1 MFSYEEVIH
10 LNTQCTTLNLY
21 INLSVVKEEIAFIQ
35 ASKKNEE
42 DRKSKQSKG
51 SVQGP
56 LCICILFQ
64 TFVASS
70 YKKFTFLNKQDLEF
84 KNNKIFIT
92 FTIINIQVCFI
103 KNYFFLGKTLSNNHQ
118 CVIPYKDFLISIKQ
132 HRLCLKEPNFLPVS
146 SDALIN
152 IKKYIK
158 CDSILHRLVHIITF
172 DRLS

>member
-21 INLSVVKEEIAFIQ
+21 TNLSVVKEEIAFIQ

-64 TFVASS
+64 AFVASS
-70 YKKFTFLNKQDLEF
+70 YNRFTFLNKQDLEF

-92 FTIINIQVCFI
+92 FNIINIQVCFI
-103 KNYFFLGKTLSNNHQ
+103 KNYFFFRKNT
-118 CVIPYKDFLISIKQ
+118 K
-132 HRLCLKEPNFLPVS
+132 
-146 SDALIN
+146 
-152 IKKYIK
+152 
-158 CDSILHRLVHIITF
+158 
-172 DRLS
+172 

>member
-1 MFSYEEVIH
+1 MLLFKH
-10 LNTQCTTLNLY
+10 Q
-21 INLSVVKEEIAFIQ
+21 
-35 ASKKNEE
+35 KKNEE
-42 DRKSKQSKG
+42 DRESKQSKG

-64 TFVASS
+64 AFVASN
-70 YKKFTFLNKQDLEF
+70 YNRFTFLNKQDLEF
-84 KNNKIFIT
+84 KNNKIHVFIT

-152 IKKYIK
+152 TMYKKKYK
-158 CDSILHRLVHIITF
+158 MMTVYSIDLYI
-172 DRLS
+172 

>member
-21 INLSVVKEEIAFIQ
+21 TNLSVVKEEIAFIQ
-35 ASKKNEE
+35 ASKKKMKKIE
-42 DRKSKQSKG
+42 QSKG
-51 SVQGP
+51 SVQGS

-64 TFVASS
+64 AFVASS
-70 YKKFTFLNKQDLEF
+70 YNRFTFLNKQDLEF

>member
-1 MFSYEEVIH
+1 MSR
-10 LNTQCTTLNLY
+10 
-21 INLSVVKEEIAFIQ
+21 
-35 ASKKNEE
+35 KKLLLFKHQKKKMKKIE
-42 DRKSKQSKG
+42 QSKG

-64 TFVASS
+64 AFVASN
-70 YKKFTFLNKQDLEF
+70 YNRFTFLNKQDLEF

-146 SDALIN
+146 SDASIN
-152 IKKYIK
+152 IKKIYK
-158 CDSILHRLVHIITF
+158 M
-172 DRLS
+172 

>member
-10 LNTQCTTLNLY
+10 LNTQYTTLNLY
-21 INLSVVKEEIAFIQ
+21 TNLSVVKEEIAFIQ

-70 YKKFTFLNKQDLEF
+70 YNRFTFLNKQDLEF

-118 CVIPYKDFLISIKQ
+118 CVIPYKGFLISIKQ

-146 SDALIN
+146 SDASIN
-152 IKKYIK
+152 IKKIYK
-158 CDSILHRLVHIITF
+158 MWQYTS
-172 DRLS
+172 

>member
-1 MFSYEEVIH
+1 MSRKKLLLFKH
-10 LNTQCTTLNLY
+10 Q
-21 INLSVVKEEIAFIQ
+21 
-35 ASKKNEE
+35 KKNEE

-56 LCICILFQ
+56 LCICI
-64 TFVASS
+64 
-70 YKKFTFLNKQDLEF
+70 YNRFTFLNKQDLEF

-146 SDALIN
+146 SDASIN
-152 IKKYIK
+152 IKKIYK
-158 CDSILHRLVHIITF
+158 M
-172 DRLS
+172 

>member
-10 LNTQCTTLNLY
+10 LNTQYTTLNLY
-21 INLSVVKEEIAFIQ
+21 TNLSVVKEEIAFIQ
-35 ASKKNEE
+35 ASKKKMKKIE
-42 DRKSKQSKG
+42 QSKG

-64 TFVASS
+64 AFVASS
-70 YKKFTFLNKQDLEF
+70 YNRFTFLNKQDLEF
-84 KNNKIFIT
+84 KNNKIFIS

-152 IKKYIK
+152 TMYKKKYK
-158 CDSILHRLVHIITF
+158 MMTVYSIDLYI
-172 DRLS
+172 

>member
-10 LNTQCTTLNLY
+10 LNTQYTTLNLY
-21 INLSVVKEEIAFIQ
+21 TNLSVVKEEIAFIQ
-35 ASKKNEE
+35 ASKKKMKKIE
-42 DRKSKQSKG
+42 QSKG

-70 YKKFTFLNKQDLEF
+70 YNRFIFLNKQDLEF

-103 KNYFFLGKTLSNNHQ
+103 KNFFFLGKTLSNNHQ

-152 IKKYIK
+152 TMYKKKYK
-158 CDSILHRLVHIITF
+158 M
-172 DRLS
+172 

>member
-10 LNTQCTTLNLY
+10 LNTQYTTLNLY
-21 INLSVVKEEIAFIQ
+21 TNLSVVKEEIAFIQ
-35 ASKKNEE
+35 ASKKKMKKIE
-42 DRKSKQSKG
+42 QSKG

-64 TFVASS
+64 AFVASS
-70 YKKFTFLNKQDLEF
+70 YNRFTFLNKQDLEF

-152 IKKYIK
+152 TMYKKKYK
-158 CDSILHRLVHIITF
+158 MMTVYSIDLYI
-172 DRLS
+172 

>member
-1 MFSYEEVIH
+1 MSRKKLLLFKH
-10 LNTQCTTLNLY
+10 Q
-21 INLSVVKEEIAFIQ
+21 
-35 ASKKNEE
+35 KKNEE

-70 YKKFTFLNKQDLEF
+70 YNRFTFLNKQDLEF

>member
-21 INLSVVKEEIAFIQ
+21 TNLSVVKEEIAFIQ
-35 ASKKNEE
+35 ASKKKMKKIE
-42 DRKSKQSKG
+42 QSKG

-70 YKKFTFLNKQDLEF
+70 YNRFTFLNKQDLEF

-118 CVIPYKDFLISIKQ
+118 CVIPYKGFLISIKQ

-146 SDALIN
+146 SDASIN
-152 IKKYIK
+152 IKKIYK
-158 CDSILHRLVHIITF
+158 M
-172 DRLS
+172 

>member
-1 MFSYEEVIH
+1 MHYLKSIYQLVSCQGRNCFYSSI
-10 LNTQCTTLNLY
+10 
-21 INLSVVKEEIAFIQ
+21 K
-35 ASKKNEE
+35 KKNEE

-64 TFVASS
+64 AFVASS
-70 YKKFTFLNKQDLEF
+70 YNRFTFLNKQDLEF

>member
-21 INLSVVKEEIAFIQ
+21 TNLSVVKEEIAFIQ
-35 ASKKNEE
+35 ASKKKMKKIE
-42 DRKSKQSKG
+42 QSKG

-64 TFVASS
+64 AFVASS
-70 YKKFTFLNKQDLEF
+70 YNRFTFLNKQDLEF

-103 KNYFFLGKTLSNNHQ
+103 KNYFF
-118 CVIPYKDFLISIKQ
+118 
-132 HRLCLKEPNFLPVS
+132 
-146 SDALIN
+146 
-152 IKKYIK
+152 
-158 CDSILHRLVHIITF
+158 
-172 DRLS
+172 